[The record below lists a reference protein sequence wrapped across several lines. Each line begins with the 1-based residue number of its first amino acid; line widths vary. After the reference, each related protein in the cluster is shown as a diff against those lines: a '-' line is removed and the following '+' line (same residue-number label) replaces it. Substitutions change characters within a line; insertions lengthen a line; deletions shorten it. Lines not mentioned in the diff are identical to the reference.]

1 MDSINI
7 KKLIVRRKE
16 LKKTQTDLANF
27 LKISRQ
33 SYNMREKEKVPFTL
47 REFEDVCRY
56 LDLLIIIAEE
66 R

>member
-7 KKLIVRRKE
+7 KKLIIRRKE
-16 LKKTQTDLANF
+16 LKKTQADLANF

>member
-7 KKLIVRRKE
+7 KKMIIRRKE

-33 SYNMREKEKVPFTL
+33 AYNMREKGKVPFTL